1 MSWFD
6 FSAESEPLK
15 QREEALRARLGRLDD
30 SQRKSYYQAYKPALR
45 DPDTYAVLVYSLGFG
60 LQHFY
65 LGRYLRFALDFLTSV
80 FFYLNVIVWLLNGE
94 FLSFWL
100 SLCCLAY
107 NVVDFLHSLF
117 WSQRIVA
124 GHNITAGE
132 RIADELNSANT
143 TSPGPRRDVSDGPR
157 A

>member
-1 MSWFD
+1 VSWFD
-6 FSAESEPLK
+6 VAAEDGPLK
-15 QREEALRARLGRLDD
+15 QREEALRQRLSRLAD
-30 SQRKSYYQAYKPALR
+30 SQRKTYYQAYKQALR

-80 FFYLNVIVWLLNGE
+80 FFYANLIVWLWSGE

-100 SLCCLAY
+100 SMFCLAY
-107 NVVDFLHSLF
+107 NVVDFVHSLF
-117 WSQRIVA
+117 WSQRIVT

-132 RIADELNSANT
+132 RIAGEVESVAT
-143 TSPGPRRDVSDGPR
+143 AAPAGTRGQP
-157 A
+157 

>member
-6 FSAESEPLK
+6 VAAEDGPLK
-15 QREEALRARLGRLDD
+15 QREEALRQRLSRLAD
-30 SQRKSYYQAYKPALR
+30 SQRKTYYQAYKQALR

-65 LGRYLRFALDFLTSV
+65 LGRYLRFALDFMTSV
-80 FFYLNVIVWLLNGE
+80 IFNINIIAWLFSGE
-94 FLSFWL
+94 FFSLWL
-100 SLCCLAY
+100 SIVCLAY
-107 NVVDFLHSLF
+107 NVFDFVHSLF

-124 GHNITAGE
+124 LYNVKAGE
-132 RIADELNSANT
+132 RLAGRIES
-143 TSPGPRRDVSDGPR
+143 GVVRD